1 VFFSLK
7 PNGATVEDIYL
18 YEPMYPN
25 DINIYQGGSV
35 PMSNLLNY
43 AESDKLRKWVINK
56 FPEYKDDMIEHM
68 VGYMVF

>member
-1 VFFSLK
+1 
-7 PNGATVEDIYL
+7 
-18 YEPMYPN
+18 MYPN